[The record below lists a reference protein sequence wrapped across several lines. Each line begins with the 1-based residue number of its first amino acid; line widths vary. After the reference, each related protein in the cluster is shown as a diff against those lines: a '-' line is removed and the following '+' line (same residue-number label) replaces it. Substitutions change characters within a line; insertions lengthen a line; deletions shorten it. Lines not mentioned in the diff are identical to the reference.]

1 MSVKWKDL
9 SPEAQQQVREAN
21 PDLMP
26 AEVETPPNQVP
37 IDKNL
42 VRLFMA
48 WIALVSIPIV
58 AVLVVAA
65 VLMGWKGA
73 LALLCLF
80 WLIRRW

>member
-37 IDKNL
+37 VERTLIW
-42 VRLFMA
+42 LFMV
-48 WIALVSIPIV
+48 WGALISIPIV
-58 AVLVVAA
+58 VGLVIAA